1 MTMTDT
7 EKLDLAREMFDAW
20 DALDW
25 DKVIDL
31 FAVDGVLHS
40 VMSEP
45 VVGRDEIGRR
55 MTILGEKCLR
65 LKLHIKALGIIDG
78 RVFVERVDDF
88 DTEGGHH
95 ADVPVVGIL
104 RMADGKVTEW
114 LEYYDRPTLLAGMGL
129 TPGED
134 FSH

>member
-7 EKLDLAREMFDAW
+7 EKLDLAHEMFAAW

-25 DKVIDL
+25 NKVVDL

-45 VVGRDEIGRR
+45 VVGRDEIGKR

-78 RVFVERVDDF
+78 RVFVERVDD
-88 DTEGGHH
+88 
-95 ADVPVVGIL
+95 L
-104 RMADGKVTEW
+104 RQ
-114 LEYYDRPTLLAGMGL
+114 R
-129 TPGED
+129 
-134 FSH
+134 